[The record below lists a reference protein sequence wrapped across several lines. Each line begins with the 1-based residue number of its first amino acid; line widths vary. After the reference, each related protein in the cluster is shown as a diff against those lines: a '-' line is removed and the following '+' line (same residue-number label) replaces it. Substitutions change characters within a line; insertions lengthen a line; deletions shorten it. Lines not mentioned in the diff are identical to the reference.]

1 MKALME
7 KKKAED
13 ELKAQEK
20 VDDPYAVKLTNV
32 PAACTEHDIT
42 SVMSKFGR
50 IEQCYIPVME
60 NLRSNKIA
68 IVRYKFKEEA
78 SRAVEEGEVNIEFSV
93 VSIERAIQRQRQ
105 ERRDRGDGGFG
116 GGNFGGG
123 GKDAFSE
130 LKRRN

>member
-1 MKALME
+1 ME

-78 SRAVEEGEVNIEFSV
+78 SRAVEEAEVNIEFSV
-93 VSIERAIQRQRQ
+93 VSIERAIQR
-105 ERRDRGDGGFG
+105 
-116 GGNFGGG
+116 
-123 GKDAFSE
+123 
-130 LKRRN
+130 